1 MITLQLPSE
10 HRVLAFIK
18 DAREGEIAGHVLVGF
33 TEETRMHRWA
43 TYMVR
48 KDGMCFHGDYVRS
61 ESDGRYSLLRRAGWA
76 TVITGRVTQ
85 L

>member
-1 MITLQLPSE
+1 MITLQLPSQ

-18 DAREGEIAGHVLVGF
+18 DAGEGEIVGHVLVGF
-33 TEETRMHRWA
+33 TEETRTPWA

-76 TVITGRVTQ
+76 TAPGRER
-85 L
+85 